1 MPSPLNPDGF
11 LKPITDY
18 KQLLFYKKTVV
29 LYDMTFFFVNRY
41 LERGDRTIDQMVQ
54 AARSGK
60 QNIVEGLSDGLASKE
75 MAIKLLN
82 VASGS
87 LKELQEDY
95 EDQLRVHGLTLWNAA
110 HSRSKALKEFCF
122 ANNEV
127 EQYTPYFDRWSLE
140 EFCNTALTLI
150 HQADRG
156 IISYLTKLEAAFLS
170 EGGIKEQMSAARRRV
185 RGY

>member
-1 MPSPLNPDGF
+1 
-11 LKPITDY
+11 
-18 KQLLFYKKTVV
+18 
-29 LYDMTFFFVNRY
+29 
-41 LERGDRTIDQMVQ
+41 
-54 AARSGK
+54 
-60 QNIVEGLSDGLASKE
+60 

-82 VASGS
+82 VARSS

-95 EDQLRVHGLTLWNAA
+95 EDRLRVQGLTLWTAD
-110 HSRSKALKEFCF
+110 HPRSKALKDFCF
-122 ANNEV
+122 ANNGV

-150 HQADRG
+150 HQADKG
-156 IISYLTKLEAAFLS
+156 IMSYLTKLEAAFLT

>member
-1 MPSPLNPDGF
+1 MSSSLNPDGF

-18 KQLLFYKKTVV
+18 KSLIFYKKTVI

-60 QNIVEGLSDGLASKE
+60 QNIVEGLEDGMTSVE
-75 MAIKLLN
+75 MALKLLN
-82 VASGS
+82 VARGS

-95 EDQLRVHGLTLWNAA
+95 EDQLRVHSLPIWTTA
-110 HSRSKALKEFCF
+110 HPRSKALKDFCF
-122 ANNEV
+122 ANNGV
-127 EQYTPYFDRWSLE
+127 EHYTPYFERWSLE

-156 IISYLTKLEAAFLS
+156 IFSYLKKLEASFLA

>member
-1 MPSPLNPDGF
+1 MSSPLNPNGF
-11 LKPITDY
+11 LKPLTDC
-18 KQLLFYKKTVV
+18 KALLFYKKTVI
-29 LYDMTFFFVNRY
+29 LYDMTYYFVNRY

-60 QNIVEGLSDGLASKE
+60 QNIVEGLEDGMTSME
-75 MAIKLLN
+75 MALKLLN
-82 VASGS
+82 VARGS

-95 EDQLRVHGLTLWNAA
+95 EDQLRVNGLPIWTST
-110 HSRSKALKEFCF
+110 HPRSKALKDYCF
-122 ANNEV
+122 ANNDV
-127 EQYTPYFDRWSLE
+127 GQYAPYFERWNLE

-156 IISYLTKLEAAFLS
+156 IMSYLTKLEAAFLA